1 MWRFQV
7 KLKCI
12 SSGSMDGNTYA
23 LISNS
28 GEILLLDLG
37 ASVKQIKMGLD
48 FNIAGIV
55 GAVVSHSH
63 RDHSQSV
70 KQIENM
76 GIRVFK
82 PYEHFTDH
90 NIQVVNMKYGNYTA
104 GAFALDDK
112 DCKTWQH
119 TNTDGSE
126 CPIYGFFITHP
137 ELESPFIYATD
148 CKVIKWNFKKQKPSA
163 ILLGVDYQEDMLDKE
178 SDKYQHQL
186 EGHMSID
193 TACEFVKANDTECL
207 NNIILGHLSN
217 DSSQGKD
224 FIERMKKSCS
234 CPITIAHKGMSDI
247 ELSLPF

>member
-1 MWRFQV
+1 M

-12 SSGSMDGNTYA
+12 SSGSSEGNTYA

-37 ASVKQIKMGLD
+37 ASVKQIKIGLD
-48 FNIAGIV
+48 FNVSGIV
-55 GAVVSHSH
+55 GAIATHLH
-63 RDHSQSV
+63 KDHSQSV

-76 GIRVFK
+76 GIRVMK
-82 PYEHFTDH
+82 PYNALCEHFQMFSG
-90 NIQVVNMKYGNYTA
+90 NFGNYRVT
-104 GAFALDDK
+104 AFALDDK
-112 DCKTWQH
+112 DCTTWQH

-137 ELESPFIYATD
+137 ELENPFIYATD
-148 CKVIKWNFKKQKPSA
+148 CRCIKWNFKKQKPCA
-163 ILLGVDYQEDMLDKE
+163 ILLGVDYQEDMLDSE
-178 SDKYQHQL
+178 SEKYQHQL

-193 TACEFVKANDTECL
+193 TACEFVKANDTEYL
-207 NNIILGHLSN
+207 HNIILGHLSH
-217 DSSQGKD
+217 DSSQGND

-234 CPITIAHKGMSDI
+234 CHITIAHKGMSDI